1 MYPRRPW
8 ESNHRLHGYVMI
20 RVSESSSTSTTL
32 DYSLPQ
38 RSGNVHGIWGSS
50 VVKRIRELGADST
63 YRPMFVCKMRP
74 QSCPSQLDAS
84 WILQL
89 LDQSARPLCGLLRA
103 TSCPRP
109 THETCTPIRLALKAY
124 LPNAYNGAL
133 IANQRREFV
142 F

>member
-1 MYPRRPW
+1 M
-8 ESNHRLHGYVMI
+8 GI
-20 RVSESSSTSTTL
+20 ESSFAWLRNDTPLGERQHVDNFKLLLSSKK
-32 DYSLPQ
+32 
-38 RSGNVHGIWGSS
+38 SGNVHGMWRLS
-50 VVKRIRELGADST
+50 VVERIREPGADST

-84 WILQL
+84 WILRL

-109 THETCTPIRLALKAY
+109 IHETCTPIHLVLKAY